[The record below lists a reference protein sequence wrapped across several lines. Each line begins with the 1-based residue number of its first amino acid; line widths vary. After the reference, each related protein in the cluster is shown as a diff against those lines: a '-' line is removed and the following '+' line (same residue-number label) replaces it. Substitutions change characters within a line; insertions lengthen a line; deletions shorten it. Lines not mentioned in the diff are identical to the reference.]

1 MTSCGGCLCG
11 AVRYTILSAPSL
23 VCVCHCES
31 CRRGSGAP
39 MVAWATFEKEYL
51 NLPRTGVQRVASSAG
66 VLRGH
71 CPRCGTSL
79 TYENAKRPGEID
91 VTLASMDDPAAFT
104 PSAHIWVLEKLP
116 WVTLAD
122 GLRQYDRTP

>member
-1 MTSCGGCLCG
+1 MTSGGGCLCG
-11 AVRYTILSAPSL
+11 AVRYTILSAPSF

-31 CRRGSGAP
+31 CRRASGAP
-39 MVAWATFEKEYL
+39 MVAWATFEKEYV
-51 NLPRTGVQRVASSAG
+51 NLPRAGVQRVASSSG

-79 TYENAKRPGEID
+79 TYENARRPGEID
-91 VTLASMDDPAAFT
+91 MTLASMDDPAAFT

-116 WVTLAD
+116 WVTLAG